1 MATISGACAS
11 PDEGKRA
18 SRAYCGLMVAWAV
31 VKRQHVLAAIHEYDE
46 VGQDV
51 FLDRYGFA
59 PSREYVLRHAD
70 QSYDSKA
77 VLGAALGHATGTA
90 ATSSDFSS
98 GKTAAAKVLRNLD
111 FEVLSPE
118 KDESIPAVATTS
130 IPNQRRTN
138 GIEPVVAT
146 CPTCFLALPAS
157 GACDYCD

>member
-1 MATISGACAS
+1 
-11 PDEGKRA
+11 
-18 SRAYCGLMVAWAV
+18 MVAWSAV
-31 VKRQHVLAAIHEYDE
+31 GRQHVLAAIHEYDE
-46 VGQDV
+46 VGQDA

-59 PSREYVLRHAD
+59 RSREDVLRYAD
-70 QSYDSKA
+70 HSYDSKA
-77 VLGAALGHATGTA
+77 VLGAAVRYATGTA
-90 ATSSDFSS
+90 ATSGDFSDGKS
-98 GKTAAAKVLRNLD
+98 GAARVLRDLD

-118 KDESIPAVATTS
+118 KDGSVASVPTTS